1 MDVLHL
7 MNEEMLRRNFS
18 PQTMKTYLCCVR
30 EFLNRCHVRPKSV
43 TKWHIKAYL
52 KALQQKGLCGN
63 TLNVHVNALK
73 FLMEEVLGKR
83 VLFRIKY
90 SKVPKTLPTV
100 LTQEEVTRLF
110 ACIKNPKH
118 HLMAALMYSSGL
130 RVSELVHLK
139 IEDLE
144 LARGHGWVRSGK
156 GRKDRL
162 FLLAE
167 KIKPMLVE
175 YLEKMRPKTDGWLF
189 RGRNDDAYSARSVHE
204 IIKNATKKAGIK
216 KNVHPHTL
224 RHSFATHLIE
234 NGYDIASVQSLLGH
248 SSAQTTMRYI
258 HMASPKLIN
267 VKSPYDSLAET

>member
-7 MNEEMLRRNFS
+7 MKEEMLRRNLS
-18 PQTMKTYLCCVR
+18 LQTVKTYLCCVR
-30 EFLNRCHVRPKSV
+30 EFLNRCHVHPKSV

-100 LTQEEVTRLF
+100 LTQEEVVQLF
-110 ACIKNPKH
+110 QSINNPKH
-118 HLMAALMYSSGL
+118 HLMTILMYAGGL

-144 LARGHGWVRSGK
+144 LAKGYGWVRNGK
-156 GRKDRL
+156 ERKDRL
-162 FLLAE
+162 FPVAE
-167 KIKPMLVE
+167 KIKPVLVE
-175 YLEKMRPKTDGWLF
+175 YLEKMRPTTEGWLF
-189 RGRNDDAYSARSVHE
+189 RGHNDDAYSARSIHE
-204 IIKNATKKAGIK
+204 IIKGATKKAGIR

-234 NGYDIASVQSLLGH
+234 NGCNLGTVQSLLGH
-248 SSAQTTMRYI
+248 NSADTTLRYI
-258 HMASPKLIN
+258 HMVSPKRLSA
-267 VKSPYDSLAET
+267 KSPYDELGL